1 MYVSIPDLRQRPAKD
16 GRNNVYILATNF
28 DLELEMLS
36 SESDAFVK

>member
-1 MYVSIPDLRQRPAKD
+1 MYVSIPDLTQRPAKD
-16 GRNNVYILATNF
+16 GF